1 MKLSYIFLTTLF
13 VFVLSTKAAY
23 AYLDPG
29 TGSFIL
35 QILAAGAL
43 GGLFALKTFW
53 RQIIDFLRRI
63 FSKKTKKQTPVKK
76 QENAKK

>member
-1 MKLSYIFLTTLF
+1 MLKVLFFLVLF
-13 VFVLSTKAAY
+13 LLVSTKKAH

-35 QILAAGAL
+35 QMLAAGVL
-43 GGLFALKTFW
+43 GGLFAIKTFW

-63 FSKKTKKQTPVKK
+63 FSKKNNKKQTSVKK
-76 QENAKK
+76 QNNAKK